1 VKRSALRARIALMV
15 VVALLALPGAQLA
28 PQVAAK
34 PQPRPITRTFNNS
47 NDIQLPLPN
56 TKVGEPVSALL
67 YPSAIQVSGM
77 PGKVRD
83 VNLTLNNFNHTY
95 PREVEVLLVGP
106 GGQTAVLMAWV
117 GGGEDIAGV
126 NLRLDDEAQAP
137 LPELEDIELQ
147 SGAYWPVNGSSGI
160 IEFNTPAP
168 PVTRANAG
176 LAIFDGTDPNGTW
189 RLFVQDRYALA
200 EIGAFNGGWEL
211 EIQTQV
217 KARKKR

>member
-1 VKRSALRARIALMV
+1 MKRSALRARIALMV

-47 NDIQLPLPN
+47 NDIQLPLSN
-56 TKVGEPVSALL
+56 SKVGEPVSALL

-106 GGQTAVLMAWV
+106 GGQTAIVLAHVQGGNQMAFEV
-117 GGGEDIAGV
+117 T
-126 NLRLDDEAQAP
+126 LRLDDEAEATI
-137 LPELEDIELQ
+137 PELATFQTGTYRPTNATGTPL
-147 SGAYWPVNGSSGI
+147 V
-160 IEFNTPAP
+160 FNDPAP
-168 PVTRANAG
+168 RSRANAA
-176 LAIFDGTDPNGTW
+176 LSIFDGTNPNGTW
-189 RLFVQDRYALA
+189 RLFVQDEYGPTDGGDFA
-200 EIGAFNGGWEL
+200 GGWTL
-211 EIQTQV
+211 EITSQAKV
-217 KARKKR
+217 KNKKR

>member
-1 VKRSALRARIALMV
+1 MWKSIVRARIALV
-15 VVALLALPGAQLA
+15 ILALLLALPVAQWTA
-28 PQVAAK
+28 PAVAK
-34 PQPRPITRTFNNS
+34 PRVKTVTRTFANTGS
-47 NDIQLPLPN
+47 IAIPN
-56 TKVGEPVSALL
+56 GSSSPVSSSNR
-67 YPSAIQVSGM
+67 YPSPIGVSGLK
-77 PGKVRD
+77 GRIRD
-83 VNLTLNNFNHTY
+83 VNVRLLGFTHTY
-95 PREVEVLLVGP
+95 PSDVEVLLVGP

>member
-1 VKRSALRARIALMV
+1 MWKSIVRVRIALV
-15 VVALLALPGAQLA
+15 ILALLLALPVAQWTA
-28 PQVAAK
+28 PTVAK
-34 PQPRPITRTFNNS
+34 PRVKTVTRTFA
-47 NDIQLPLPN
+47 N
-56 TKVGEPVSALL
+56 TGSIAIPSGSSSPVSSSNR
-67 YPSAIQVSGM
+67 YPSPIGVSGLK
-77 PGKVRD
+77 GRIRD
-83 VNLTLNNFNHTY
+83 VNVRLLGFTHTY
-95 PREVEVLLVGP
+95 PSDVEVLLVGP
-106 GGQTAVLMAWV
+106 GGQTAVLMTWV

-200 EIGAFNGGWEL
+200 ETGAFNGGWEL